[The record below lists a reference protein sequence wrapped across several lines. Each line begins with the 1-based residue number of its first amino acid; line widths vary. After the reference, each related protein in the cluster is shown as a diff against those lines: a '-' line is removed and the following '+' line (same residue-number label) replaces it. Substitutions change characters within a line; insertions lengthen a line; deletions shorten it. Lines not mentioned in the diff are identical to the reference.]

1 MQAEATW
8 SDRQFYL
15 PPYVRAKVNGGA
27 SRILAI
33 NNVNP
38 KITEELIRD
47 DLDHIHNLVV
57 ISVKFKQGNAY
68 ISTNSVHNALFAR
81 SCMMSRRTYKGM
93 RIWFSRDECAE
104 PLVKINTMLR
114 KKMHPSPNKP
124 ATRPNRFQLLSLD
137 GTEEGKGDD
146 EWNGYSSLNS
156 GLCWADSVAA

>member
-1 MQAEATW
+1 M
-8 SDRQFYL
+8 
-15 PPYVRAKVNGGA
+15 
-27 SRILAI
+27 
-33 NNVNP
+33 NP
-38 KITEELIRD
+38 KITEEPIRD

-137 GTEEGKGDD
+137 GTEEGEGDD